1 MDDHRSRLYEWLVD
15 EVNRTLF
22 LFAAATLL
30 GLGSLLLFFYAPGNS
45 PTRLHFVLLLG
56 AMAILFYGTLRSDPV

>member
-1 MDDHRSRLYEWLVD
+1 MDDHRSRLFEWLVD

-30 GLGSLLLFFYAPGNS
+30 GLGSVLLFFYSRENS

-56 AMAILFYGTLRSDPV
+56 AMTILFYLTLRSDPI

>member
-22 LFAAATLL
+22 LFATATVL
-30 GLGSLLLFFYAPGNS
+30 GLGSVVLFFYSPGNS
-45 PTRLHFVLLLG
+45 PTRFHFVLLLG
-56 AMAILFYGTLRSDPV
+56 AMVLLFYLSLRSSPD